1 MGDFA
6 GDLLNGKRT
15 RAVIAEAVI
24 RALSDLIELLYPG
37 SPGIRGALW
46 NVSCPMFLEE
56 AMPAAYSLDLR
67 ERVVTAVEEG
77 LARQSVARLFKVG
90 ISTVNRWAKR
100 LAQTGGCAALP
111 SGGDHK
117 SKTVEAHKD
126 WLLNLVNTVPD
137 LTLEEIR
144 ARVRETH
151 GLEKSISCLWRFFDR
166 HDVTFK
172 KNPSRRRT
180 GPAGRKS
187 RSRGLAG
194 QSGLSESEQA
204 LVHR

>member
-1 MGDFA
+1 MSMTP
-6 GDLLNGKRT
+6 LRI
-15 RAVIAEAVI
+15 V
-24 RALSDLIELLYPG
+24 
-37 SPGIRGALW
+37 
-46 NVSCPMFLEE
+46 EE

-77 LARQSVARLFKVG
+77 LARQSVAHLFTVG
-90 ISTVNRWAKR
+90 ISTVSRWAKR
-100 LAQTGGCAALP
+100 LAETGGVAAKP

-117 SKTVEAHKD
+117 SQAVEAHGD
-126 WLLNLVNTVPD
+126 WLLSLADTTPD

-144 ARVRETH
+144 ARLREAH

-180 GPAGRKS
+180 G
-187 RSRGLAG
+187 SRGRQGGARGMAGKPGLA
-194 QSGLSESEQA
+194 ESREPR
-204 LVHR
+204 VH